1 MKRIF
6 LSAIAL
12 FISFIAFNQNY
23 SRVKVYANAFELD
36 RLSQHGVTVDHGIR
50 KEGVFFISDFSKREI
65 EIMQEQ
71 EYKYDI
77 LIEDVEAYYVDLLKD
92 KSPSQELKNAT
103 CSSAGGGSGG
113 YSAPVTPTN
122 FNLGTMGGY
131 LKYTEMLA
139 ELDAM
144 VAQYPNLITAKAPIS
159 TFLTIENRP
168 IYHVKISDNP
178 NTNEAEPKILYTAI
192 HHAREPMSLMETIF
206 FMWYVLENY
215 NTSAEIAYLVN
226 NTQMYFVPCI
236 NPDGYIYNETTNP
249 NGGGMWRKN
258 RRNNG
263 GGVYGVDL
271 NRNYSYGWG
280 TTGTSTNTSNDTYC
294 GTSAFSEPETQ
305 AMRWLVQNNNFEMAF
320 NAHTY
325 AKDILFPIGTNV
337 ALNHS

>member
-1 MKRIF
+1 MDRNAYQLKTIVNAPF
-6 LSAIAL
+6 LTFYVEDVNKNLIATTEFSL
-12 FISFIAFNQNY
+12 PKKYIIEQITDENQI
-23 SRVKVYANAFELD
+23 K
-36 RLSQHGVTVDHGIR
+36 

-168 IYHVKISDNP
+168 IYQVKISDNP

-206 FMWYVLENY
+206 FMWYVLENEGV
-215 NTSAEIAYLVN
+215 NIFVKTLVAC
-226 NTQMYFVPCI
+226 MI
-236 NPDGYIYNETTNP
+236 E
-249 NGGGMWRKN
+249 RK
-258 RRNNG
+258 
-263 GGVYGVDL
+263 
-271 NRNYSYGWG
+271 
-280 TTGTSTNTSNDTYC
+280 
-294 GTSAFSEPETQ
+294 EE
-305 AMRWLVQNNNFEMAF
+305 
-320 NAHTY
+320 
-325 AKDILFPIGTNV
+325 K
-337 ALNHS
+337 